1 MQFRDLKRQYNIL
14 KEPINKAVTEV
25 MSSGAFVMGSK
36 VEELEQ
42 SLAEYVGVKHC
53 VSCANGT
60 DSLYLALR
68 ALNIGEDDIVF
79 VPDFTFFATAEAVS
93 RVGAQP
99 VFVDVD
105 PNTFNIS
112 PEKLE
117 EEISLW
123 EETGDGC
130 QDLKA
135 IITVDLFGQPS
146 DYIKIQEIAKRHGLV
161 VIEDAAQGF
170 GSRIGEQ
177 KACSFGT
184 IGCTS
189 FFPAKPLGCYGDGG
203 ALFTNDDSLA
213 NTCRSL
219 RQHGKGASKYS
230 NEKIGLNS
238 RLDAIQAAILQVKL
252 SVFDQEIVAVNH
264 IAELYSKLL
273 DDSIITIPQVQEGFH
288 SSWAQYTIILPDEIN
303 REDLQTKLQEK
314 EIPTQIYYP
323 TPLHLL
329 PAYHKYATWYKCPNS
344 LSLCQHVL
352 SLPIH
357 PYLTEEEV
365 NIVAET
371 INKIIRSNG

>member
-135 IITVDLFGQPS
+135 IITVDLFGQPA

>member
-135 IITVDLFGQPS
+135 IITVDLFGQPA

-177 KACSFGT
+177 TACSFGT

-252 SVFDQEIVAVNH
+252 SVFDQEIVAINH

-273 DDSIITIPQVQEGFH
+273 DDSLITIPLVQEGFH

>member
-135 IITVDLFGQPS
+135 IITVDLFGQPA

-219 RQHGKGASKYS
+219 RQHGKGVSKYS

-252 SVFDQEIVAVNH
+252 SVFDQEMVAVNH

-273 DDSIITIPQVQEGFH
+273 DDSLITIPLVQEGFH

-329 PAYHKYATWYKCPNS
+329 PVYHKYATWYKCPNS

-357 PYLTEEEV
+357 PYMTEEE
-365 NIVAET
+365 IYFVAET
-371 INKIIRSNG
+371 INNIIRTNG

>member
-112 PEKLE
+112 PQKLE

-135 IITVDLFGQPS
+135 IITVDLFGQPA
-146 DYIKIQEIAKRHGLV
+146 DYPQIQEIAKRHGLV

-219 RQHGKGASKYS
+219 RQHGKGVSKYS
-230 NEKIGLNS
+230 NERIGLNS

-273 DDSIITIPQVQEGFH
+273 DDSLITIPLVQEGFH

>member
-1 MQFRDLKRQYNIL
+1 MQFRDLKRQYNLL

-135 IITVDLFGQPS
+135 IITVDLFGQPA

-203 ALFTNDDSLA
+203 ALFTNDDSIA
-213 NTCRSL
+213 NICRSL

-252 SVFDQEIVAVNH
+252 SVFDQEIVAINH

>member
-135 IITVDLFGQPS
+135 IITVDLFGQPA

-230 NEKIGLNS
+230 NERIGLNS

-273 DDSIITIPQVQEGFH
+273 DDSLITIPLVQEGFH

>member
-25 MSSGAFVMGSK
+25 MSSGAFIMGNK

-135 IITVDLFGQPS
+135 IITVDLFGQPA

-273 DDSIITIPQVQEGFH
+273 DDSLITIPLVQEGFH

-329 PAYHKYATWYKCPNS
+329 PVYHKYATWYKCPNS
-344 LSLCQHVL
+344 LSLSQHVL

-357 PYLTEEEV
+357 PYMTEEE
-365 NIVAET
+365 IYFVAET
-371 INKIIRSNG
+371 INNIIRTNG

>member
-135 IITVDLFGQPS
+135 IITVDLFGQPA

-252 SVFDQEIVAVNH
+252 SVFDQEIVAINH

-273 DDSIITIPQVQEGFH
+273 DDSLITIPLVQEGFH

-357 PYLTEEEV
+357 PYMTEEEV

-371 INKIIRSNG
+371 INKIIRTNG

>member
-135 IITVDLFGQPS
+135 IITVDLFGQPA

-219 RQHGKGASKYS
+219 RQHGKGVSKYS

-303 REDLQTKLQEK
+303 REDLQTKLQGK
-314 EIPTQIYYP
+314 KIPTQIYYP